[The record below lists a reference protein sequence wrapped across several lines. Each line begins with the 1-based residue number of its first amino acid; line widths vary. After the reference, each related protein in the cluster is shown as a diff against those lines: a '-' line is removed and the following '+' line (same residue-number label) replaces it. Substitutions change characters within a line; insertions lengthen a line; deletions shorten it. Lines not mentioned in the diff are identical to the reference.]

1 MFRPCATSFGSTLHL
16 PRPPGNAMI
25 DSSSQGGFTMI
36 DTCVLHD
43 DYEDF
48 AQKYLG
54 IDYEDYVTFELGLPD
69 EDEIEIEYP
78 LSV

>member
-1 MFRPCATSFGSTLHL
+1 MY
-16 PRPPGNAMI
+16 
-25 DSSSQGGFTMI
+25 SSSQGGFKMI
-36 DTCVLHD
+36 DTLVLHD

-54 IDYEDYVTFELGLPD
+54 VDYDDFVTLQLGLPD

-78 LSV
+78 IGV

>member
-1 MFRPCATSFGSTLHL
+1 
-16 PRPPGNAMI
+16 
-25 DSSSQGGFTMI
+25 MI

-48 AQKYLG
+48 AQKYLRV
-54 IDYEDYVTFELGLPD
+54 DYDDYVNFQLGLSD

-78 LSV
+78 VSV

>member
-1 MFRPCATSFGSTLHL
+1 MMYSSKVEEVSMIKSSF
-16 PRPPGNAMI
+16 
-25 DSSSQGGFTMI
+25 
-36 DTCVLHD
+36 VLHD

-54 IDYEDYVTFELGLPD
+54 VDYEDFIGLQLGLPD
-69 EDEIEIEYP
+69 EDETEIEYS

>member
-1 MFRPCATSFGSTLHL
+1 MY
-16 PRPPGNAMI
+16 
-25 DSSSQGGFTMI
+25 SSSQGGFTMI

-54 IDYEDYVTFELGLPD
+54 VDYEDFIGLQLGLPD

-78 LSV
+78 VGV

>member
-1 MFRPCATSFGSTLHL
+1 MY
-16 PRPPGNAMI
+16 
-25 DSSSQGGFTMI
+25 SSSQGGFTMI

-54 IDYEDYVTFELGLPD
+54 IDYDDYVTLQMGLPD
-69 EDEIEIEYP
+69 EDEIEIEH
-78 LSV
+78 LLDV

>member
-1 MFRPCATSFGSTLHL
+1 
-16 PRPPGNAMI
+16 
-25 DSSSQGGFTMI
+25 MI

-48 AQKYLG
+48 AKKYLG
-54 IDYEDYVTFELGLPD
+54 IDYDDYVTFELGLPD

-78 LSV
+78 LGV

>member
-1 MFRPCATSFGSTLHL
+1 
-16 PRPPGNAMI
+16 
-25 DSSSQGGFTMI
+25 MI

-54 IDYEDYVTFELGLPD
+54 VDYEDYISLQMGLPD

-78 LSV
+78 VGI